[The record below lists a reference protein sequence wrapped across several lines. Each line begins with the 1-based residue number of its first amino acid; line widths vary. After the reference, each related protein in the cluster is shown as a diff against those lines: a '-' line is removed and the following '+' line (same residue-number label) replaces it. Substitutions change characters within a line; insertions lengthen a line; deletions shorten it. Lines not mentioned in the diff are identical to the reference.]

1 LRTVSTY
8 PLDDTDLTDIRDVD
22 HWIERL
28 EEAGHPVSCSS
39 GTTGKSAM
47 LVASRDDLVFTAQDS
62 VDACAWGTGVPPEQ
76 DRHVFSLAPVA
87 TVPRNIAI
95 MERLKEAFGRPDSK
109 LFRYPV
115 PPITVGSITR
125 MIALR
130 KAIAEGTAMPDEI
143 AEYEETGAR
152 REKALDEA
160 VNVTVDA
167 LLEVRT
173 EKLFLLGLWG
183 NMHKVAVAM
192 RERGYGAKD
201 FHPDNLMY
209 VGGGLK
215 REQLPPDYREF
226 VRGTFNIRDG
236 RNFQLYGMQELG
248 SVKVRCQEGGRYHAP
263 PWMVCLPLNKEGDA
277 LLPMDQGEV
286 ECRAAFFDLSMD
298 GRWGGVI
305 SGDRMEID
313 FGPCACGARSPSIRD
328 NIVRYAD
335 LEGDD
340 KIGCAGTIEAYVR
353 GMS

>member
-1 LRTVSTY
+1 V
-8 PLDDTDLTDIRDVD
+8 V
-22 HWIERL
+22 
-28 EEAGHPVSCSS
+28 
-39 GTTGKSAM
+39 
-47 LVASRDDLVFTAQDS
+47 
-62 VDACAWGTGVPPEQ
+62 ACAWGTGVAPAK
-76 DRHVFSLAPVA
+76 DRYVFSMAPVA
-87 TVPRNIAI
+87 AVPRNMAI
-95 MERLKEAFGRPDSK
+95 MDRLQEAYGRPDSE

-130 KAIAEGTAMPDEI
+130 KAIAEGTALPAEV
-143 AEYEETGAR
+143 AEYEATATA
-152 REKALDEA
+152 REKALDDA
-160 VNVTVDA
+160 VEITVEA
-167 LLEVRT
+167 LLKVRT
-173 EKLFLLGLWG
+173 EKLFLTGLWG
-183 NMHKVAVAM
+183 NLHKIAVAM
-192 RERGYGAKD
+192 RERGYSAKD

-215 REQLPPDYREF
+215 REQLPPDYREY
-226 VRGTFNIRDG
+226 VRETFNVLPG

-263 PWMVCLPLNKEGDA
+263 PWMVCLPLNKEGDQ
-277 LLPMDQGEV
+277 LLPVAPDGSGGEI
-286 ECRAAFFDLSMD
+286 EGRGAFFDLSID

-305 SGDRMEID
+305 SGDRIAID